1 MSKKIF
7 IIVGDN
13 LGLSREQIDYEAL
26 EIVKFPVFVDGVEYR
41 QSEEYNARWL
51 ISKYEKEK
59 VVAKSSTL
67 IHNEIAEI
75 IERNHANY
83 DVFIHVVMSSGLSAA
98 SFRVAENVRK
108 QFENIVPVI
117 NVDTR
122 QAINGVGSVLLG
134 IIDLVKTQPDLS
146 VEELSAACQQIVEN
160 TFSWFVFSDLNYLYK
175 GGRIGKA
182 QSLMGSVLHIIPVVG
197 MMGNEKDGL
206 ILAMGKGRT
215 YRQVNDLI
223 IEQIHAKMQEKSV
236 TRIKRAITLSG
247 YGDKN
252 QDAYAALLEKIKTL
266 PVDDIVEGEGG
277 LVDAVYC
284 GPGAYGVSILL

>member
-13 LGLSREQIDYEAL
+13 LGLSRKQIDYDAL

-41 QSEEYNARWL
+41 QSEEHNAKWL

-83 DVFIHVVMSSGLSAA
+83 DVFIHVVSAA

-122 QAINGVGSVLLG
+122 QSINGVGSVLLG
-134 IIDLVKTQPDLS
+134 IIDLIKTHPDLS
-146 VEELSAACQQIVEN
+146 VEELVAACQQIVEN
-160 TFSWFVFSDLNYLYK
+160 TFSWFVFPDLNYLYK

-197 MMGNEKDGL
+197 MMGNEKARL
-206 ILAMGKGRT
+206 ILALGKGRT
-215 YRQVNDLI
+215 IRQVNDLI
-223 IEQIHAKMQEKSV
+223 IEQIRAKMQEKSV
-236 TRIKRAITLSG
+236 NRIKRAITLSG

-266 PVDDIVEGEGG
+266 PVDDVVEGEGG

>member
-122 QAINGVGSVLLG
+122 QAINGVSAGLYFPIS
-134 IIDLVKTQPDLS
+134 IIYT
-146 VEELSAACQQIVEN
+146 
-160 TFSWFVFSDLNYLYK
+160 
-175 GGRIGKA
+175 KA
-182 QSLMGSVLHIIPVVG
+182 D
-197 MMGNEKDGL
+197 E
-206 ILAMGKGRT
+206 
-215 YRQVNDLI
+215 
-223 IEQIHAKMQEKSV
+223 
-236 TRIKRAITLSG
+236 
-247 YGDKN
+247 
-252 QDAYAALLEKIKTL
+252 LEKHNR
-266 PVDDIVEGEGG
+266 
-277 LVDAVYC
+277 
-284 GPGAYGVSILL
+284 

>member
-13 LGLSREQIDYEAL
+13 LGLSREQIDYDAL

-41 QSEEYNARWL
+41 QSEEHGAKWL
-51 ISKYEKEK
+51 ISKYENEN

-75 IERNHANY
+75 IERNRTNY
-83 DVFIHVVMSSGLSAA
+83 DLFIHVVMSSGLSAA

-117 NVDTR
+117 NIDTK
-122 QAINGVGSVLLG
+122 QTINGVGNVLLG
-134 IIDLVKTQPDLS
+134 IIDLIKSQPDLS
-146 VEELSAACQQIVEN
+146 IDELTAACQQIVEDVC
-160 TFSWFVFSDLNYLYK
+160 SWFIFPDLNYLYK

-182 QSLMGSVLHIIPVVG
+182 QSLMGSVLHIIPILG
-197 MMGNEKDGL
+197 MMGTEKEGL
-206 ILAMGKGRT
+206 ILGMGKGRT
-215 YRQVNDLI
+215 YRQVNDIL
-223 IEQIHAKMQEKSV
+223 IEQIKAKMTEKSANHI
-236 TRIKRAITLSG
+236 RRAITLEG

-252 QDAYAALLEKIKTL
+252 KDAIMDFMEKLKSL
-266 PVDDIVEGEGG
+266 PCDEIIHGEGG

>member
-13 LGLSREQIDYEAL
+13 LGLSREQIDYDAL

-41 QSEEYNARWL
+41 QSEEHGAKWL
-51 ISKYEKEK
+51 ISKYENEN

-75 IERNHANY
+75 IERNRTNY
-83 DVFIHVVMSSGLSAA
+83 DLFIHVVMSSGLSAA

-117 NVDTR
+117 NIDTK
-122 QAINGVGSVLLG
+122 QTINGVGNVLLG
-134 IIDLVKTQPDLS
+134 IIDLIKSQPDLS
-146 VEELSAACQQIVEN
+146 IDELTAACQQIVEN
-160 TFSWFVFSDLNYLYK
+160 VCSWFIFPDLNYLYK

-182 QSLMGSVLHIIPVVG
+182 QSLMGSVLHIIPILG
-197 MMGNEKDGL
+197 IMGTEKEGL
-206 ILAMGKGRT
+206 FLGMGKGRT
-215 YRQVNDLI
+215 YRQVNDTL
-223 IEQIHAKMQEKSV
+223 IEQIKAKMEEKSV
-236 TRIKRAITLSG
+236 TRIKRAITLEG
-247 YGDKN
+247 YGNKN
-252 QDAYAALLEKIKTL
+252 REAIAEFMEKLKTL
-266 PVDDIVEGEGG
+266 PCDEIIHGQGG

>member
-13 LGLSREQIDYEAL
+13 LGLSREQIDYDAL

-41 QSEEYNARWL
+41 QSEEHGAKWL
-51 ISKYEKEK
+51 ISKYENEN

-75 IERNHANY
+75 IERNRTNY
-83 DVFIHVVMSSGLSAA
+83 DLFIHVVMSSGLSAA

-117 NVDTR
+117 NIDTK
-122 QAINGVGSVLLG
+122 QTINGVGNVLLG
-134 IIDLVKTQPDLS
+134 IIDLIKSQPDLS
-146 VEELSAACQQIVEN
+146 IDELTAACQQIVEDVC
-160 TFSWFVFSDLNYLYK
+160 SWFIFPDLNYLYK

-182 QSLMGSVLHIIPVVG
+182 QSLMGSVLHIIPILG
-197 MMGNEKDGL
+197 MMGTEKEGVVL
-206 ILAMGKGRT
+206 GMGKGRT
-215 YRQVNDLI
+215 FKQVNDIL
-223 IEQIHAKMQEKSV
+223 IEQIKAKMIEKS
-236 TRIKRAITLSG
+236 TNHIRRAITLEG

-252 QDAYAALLEKIKTL
+252 KDSLADFMEKLKSL
-266 PVDDIVEGEGG
+266 PCDEIIHGEGG